1 MKQQQNRSWMF
12 KFTDTILFRKQTHI
26 AHAFGTFRINSHF
39 LIITQVWY
47 IFTVLKVFSLATSNH
62 AKRPYLWR
70 MDVSSSF
77 CVSIW
82 HSSFSLSI
90 SCDWDWTMPS
100 SSLMLWTEMH
110 EITWEGPGSF
120 VHRFRQTQAT
130 QYSHQTKLLLRKT
143 SALE

>member
-1 MKQQQNRSWMF
+1 MNSYLYSSNWLLQCCLRNKH
-12 KFTDTILFRKQTHI
+12 ILHDFS
-26 AHAFGTFRINSHF
+26 TFRINSHF
-39 LIITQVWY
+39 LIISQVCY
-47 IFTVLKVFSLATSNH
+47 IFTVLKGFSLATSNH

-110 EITWEGPGSF
+110 EITWEGPGSS
-120 VHRFRQTQAT
+120 VHQFGPTQST
-130 QYSHQTKLLLRKT
+130 QHSH
-143 SALE
+143 